1 MPRAD
6 HLRTRANAQQRAPYD
21 RLQAADVALQQ
32 AKPGTHAH
40 AVRLHECALRYR
52 EIQDGL
58 SSGGLLGYV
67 RPADGDW
74 VVADAWAATKELL
87 PKFDFLLRD
96 HLEAI
101 AAHEEAGYLEEHGH
115 PRSDPVMGIGGTE

>member
-6 HLRTRANAQQRAPYD
+6 RVRTRANAQQRAPYD
-21 RLQAADVALQQ
+21 RLQAADDALQQ
-32 AKPGTHAH
+32 AKPGTHEH

-52 EIQDGL
+52 EIQGGL
-58 SSGGLLGYV
+58 SSGGLLGYI

-74 VVADAWAATKELL
+74 VVADAWAATEGLL
-87 PKFDFLLRD
+87 PELNFNGD

-101 AAHEEAGYLEEHGH
+101 RAHDEEAYLEKHGC
-115 PRSDPVMGIGGTE
+115 PRADVVTGIGGTE